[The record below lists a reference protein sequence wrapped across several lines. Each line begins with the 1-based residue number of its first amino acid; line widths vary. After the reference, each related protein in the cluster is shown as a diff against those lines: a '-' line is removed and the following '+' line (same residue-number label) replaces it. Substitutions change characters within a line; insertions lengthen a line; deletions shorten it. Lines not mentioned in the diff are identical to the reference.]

1 MANHIDQSNILVIRP
16 KLKMG
21 TDQIDFLILDSGGGE
36 QLMDRQDVVAG
47 ASCFADLKPIIL
59 KLLGEAPSL
68 VLVDLGQ
75 VTWMNSTSLGDL
87 VDLLVVVR
95 NALVQVLEFL
105 VEPVQ
110 LGAKALTET
119 VLGLLEDLR

>member
-1 MANHIDQSNILVIRP
+1 MIRVCETP
-16 KLKMG
+16 N
-21 TDQIDFLILDSGGGE
+21 
-36 QLMDRQDVVAG
+36 
-47 ASCFADLKPIIL
+47 
-59 KLLGEAPSL
+59 EAAA
-68 VLVDLGQ
+68 
-75 VTWMNSTSLGDL
+75 WMNSTSLGDL

-110 LGAKALTET
+110 LGAKALTEP